1 MTTAII
7 GLGNIGSRAA
17 RNLVQG
23 GERVAL
29 AARDQSGAD
38 SLAAELG
45 PLATSASVADAVSAA
60 DAVLFAV
67 WLDTGKE
74 LISQLSESLVGKVV
88 IDPSNPIGPDGHGGY
103 TNTLP
108 ADQSAA
114 SVLAALLPAGAHFV
128 KAFGTLG
135 AEALGSAANRPA
147 GRAVLFYATDDDAAA
162 ETVERLIS
170 ASGFDPVK
178 AGGIAAAE
186 TVERLISASGFDPVK
201 AGGIDAAGRL
211 ELMRGDLHQNGGLGG
226 RLLNVDEARAAL

>member
-7 GLGNIGSRAA
+7 GIGNVGSRVA

-23 GERVAL
+23 GEPVVL

-38 SLAAELG
+38 ALAAELG
-45 PLATSASVADAVSAA
+45 ALASSASVVDAVSQA
-60 DAVLFAV
+60 DAVLLAV

-74 LISQLSESLVGKVV
+74 LISQLSQALVGKLV
-88 IDPSNPIGPDGHGGY
+88 IDPSNPIGPDGHGGF
-103 TNTLP
+103 TTTLP
-108 ADQSAA
+108 EGESAA
-114 SVLAALLPAGAHFV
+114 SVLANLLPAGVHFV

-135 AEALGSAANRPA
+135 ADALGSAARRPS

-170 ASGFDPVK
+170 AAGFDPVK
-178 AGGIAAAE
+178 AGGIE
-186 TVERLISASGFDPVK
+186 
-201 AGGIDAAGRL
+201 AAGRL

-226 RLLNVDEARAAL
+226 KLLNAEEARAAL

>member
-7 GLGNIGSRAA
+7 GIGNLGSRVA

-23 GERVAL
+23 GEPVVL

-38 SLAAELG
+38 ALAAELG
-45 PLATSASVADAVSAA
+45 ALASSASVADAVSQA
-60 DAVLFAV
+60 DAVLLAV

-74 LISQLSESLVGKVV
+74 LISQLSQALVGKVV
-88 IDPSNPIGPDGHGGY
+88 IDPSNPIGPDGHGGF
-103 TNTLP
+103 TTTLP
-108 ADQSAA
+108 EGESAA
-114 SVLAALLPAGAHFV
+114 SILANLLPAGAHFV

-135 AEALGSAANRPA
+135 ADALGSATNRPS

-170 ASGFDPVK
+170 AAGFDPVK
-178 AGGIAAAE
+178 AGGIEAA
-186 TVERLISASGFDPVK
+186 I
-201 AGGIDAAGRL
+201 RL

-226 RLLNVDEARAAL
+226 KLLNADEARAAL

>member
-7 GLGNIGSRAA
+7 GLGNVGSRAA

-23 GERVAL
+23 GERVVL

-38 SLAAELG
+38 ALAAELG

-74 LISQLSESLVGKVV
+74 LISQLSQSLVGKVV

-135 AEALGSAANRPA
+135 ADALGSAANRPA
-147 GRAVLFYATDDDAAA
+147 GRAVLFYATDDD
-162 ETVERLIS
+162 
-170 ASGFDPVK
+170 
-178 AGGIAAAE
+178 AAAE

-226 RLLNVDEARAAL
+226 RLLNADEARAAL

>member
-1 MTTAII
+1 MATAII
-7 GLGNIGSRAA
+7 GLGNIGSRVA
-17 RNLVQG
+17 RHLVQG
-23 GERVAL
+23 GERVVL

-45 PLATSASVADAVSAA
+45 PLATSATVADAVSAA
-60 DAVLFAV
+60 DAVLLAL

-74 LISQLSESLVGKVV
+74 VISQLGQALAGKVV

-114 SVLAALLPAGAHFV
+114 SVLAEMLPAGAHLV

-135 AEALGSAANRPA
+135 ADALGSAANRPA
-147 GRAVLFYATDDDAAA
+147 GRAVLFYATDDDAA

-178 AGGIAAAE
+178 AGG
-186 TVERLISASGFDPVK
+186 L
-201 AGGIDAAGRL
+201 DAAGRL

-226 RLLNVDEARAAL
+226 KLLNIDEARAAL

>member
-7 GLGNIGSRAA
+7 GLGNIGSRVA
-17 RNLVQG
+17 RHLVQG
-23 GERVAL
+23 GERVVL

-45 PLATSASVADAVSAA
+45 PLATSATVADAVSAA
-60 DAVLFAV
+60 DAVLLAL
-67 WLDTGKE
+67 WLDAGKE
-74 LISQLSESLVGKVV
+74 VISQLGQALVGKVV
-88 IDPSNPIGPDGHGGY
+88 IDPSNPIGPDGHGGF

-114 SVLAALLPAGAHFV
+114 SVLADLLPAGAHLV

-135 AEALGSAANRPA
+135 ADALGSAANRPA
-147 GRAVLFYATDDDAAA
+147 GRAVLFYATDDDDAA

-170 ASGFDPVK
+170 A
-178 AGGIAAAE
+178 A
-186 TVERLISASGFDPVK
+186 GFDPVK

-226 RLLNVDEARAAL
+226 RLLNIDEALAAL

>member
-7 GLGNIGSRAA
+7 GLGNIGSRVA
-17 RNLVQG
+17 RHLVQG
-23 GERVAL
+23 GERVVL

-45 PLATSASVADAVSAA
+45 PLATSATVADAVSAA
-60 DAVLFAV
+60 DAVLLAL
-67 WLDTGKE
+67 WLDAGKE
-74 LISQLSESLVGKVV
+74 VISQLGQALAGKVV
-88 IDPSNPIGPDGHGGY
+88 IDPSNAIGPDGHGGY

-114 SVLAALLPAGAHFV
+114 SVLADLLPAGAHLV

-135 AEALGSAANRPA
+135 ADALGSAANRPS
-147 GRAVLFYATDDDAAA
+147 GRAVLFYATDDDDAA

-178 AGGIAAAE
+178 AGG
-186 TVERLISASGFDPVK
+186 L
-201 AGGIDAAGRL
+201 DAAGRL

-226 RLLNVDEARAAL
+226 RLLNIDEALAAL

>member
-23 GERVAL
+23 GERVVL

-45 PLATSASVADAVSAA
+45 PLATSATVPDAVSAA
-60 DAVLFAV
+60 DAVLLAL
-67 WLDTGKE
+67 WLDAGKE
-74 LISQLSESLVGKVV
+74 VISQLGQALAGKVV
-88 IDPSNPIGPDGHGGY
+88 IDPSNPIGPDGHGGF

-114 SVLAALLPAGAHFV
+114 SVLADLLPAGAHLV

-135 AEALGSAANRPA
+135 ADALGSAANRPS
-147 GRAVLFYATDDDAAA
+147 GRAVLFYATDDD
-162 ETVERLIS
+162 
-170 ASGFDPVK
+170 D
-178 AGGIAAAE
+178 AAE

-226 RLLNVDEARAAL
+226 RLLNIDEALAAL

>member
-7 GLGNIGSRAA
+7 GIGNIGSRAA
-17 RNLVQG
+17 RNLVKG
-23 GERVAL
+23 GERVVL

-45 PLATSASVADAVSAA
+45 PLATSATVPDAVSAA
-60 DAVLFAV
+60 DAVLLAL
-67 WLDTGKE
+67 WLDAGKE
-74 LISQLSESLVGKVV
+74 VISQLGQALAGKVV
-88 IDPSNPIGPDGHGGY
+88 IDPSNPIGPDGHGGF

-114 SVLAALLPAGAHFV
+114 SVLADLLPAGAHLV

-135 AEALGSAANRPA
+135 ADALGSAANRPS
-147 GRAVLFYATDDDAAA
+147 GRAVLFYATDDD
-162 ETVERLIS
+162 
-170 ASGFDPVK
+170 D
-178 AGGIAAAE
+178 AAE

-226 RLLNVDEARAAL
+226 RLLNIDEALAAL

>member
-7 GLGNIGSRAA
+7 GLGNIGSRSA

-23 GERVAL
+23 GERVIL
-29 AARDQSGAD
+29 AGHDQSSAD

-45 PLATSASVADAVSAA
+45 PLATSAGVANAVSAA

-74 LISQLSESLVGKVV
+74 LISQLSQSLAGKVV
-88 IDPSNPIGPDGHGGY
+88 IHPSNPIGPDGHGGF

-108 ADQSAA
+108 ADESAA

-135 AEALGSAANRPA
+135 AEALGSAANRPS
-147 GRAVLFYATDDDAAA
+147 GRAVLFYATDDDAA

-178 AGGIAAAE
+178 
-186 TVERLISASGFDPVK
+186 V
-201 AGGIDAAGRL
+201 GGIDAAGRF

-226 RLLNVDEARAAL
+226 KLPSADEARAAL

>member
-17 RNLVQG
+17 RDLVQG
-23 GERVAL
+23 GERVVL

-45 PLATSASVADAVSAA
+45 PLATSATVPDAVSAA
-60 DAVLFAV
+60 DAVLLAL
-67 WLDTGKE
+67 WLDAGKE
-74 LISQLSESLVGKVV
+74 VISQLGQALAGKVV
-88 IDPSNPIGPDGHGGY
+88 IDPSNPIGPDGHGGF

-114 SVLAALLPAGAHFV
+114 SVLADLLPAGAHLV

-135 AEALGSAANRPA
+135 ADALGSAANRPS
-147 GRAVLFYATDDDAAA
+147 GRAVLFYATDDD
-162 ETVERLIS
+162 
-170 ASGFDPVK
+170 D
-178 AGGIAAAE
+178 AAE

-226 RLLNVDEARAAL
+226 RLLNIDEALAAL